1 MSNAFRCA
9 AALLA
14 TLFLC
19 AGCASVRMASTE
31 QDADAKSFRTD
42 SKNATIY
49 VYRHETKGAAS
60 TLPVIM
66 DGRKIGDTA
75 ARTFIRLEVAPGEH
89 TLVSRAENDAVLSVR
104 ADAGKHYFVWQ
115 QIHAGMSAPRSM
127 LSLVD
132 EATGMK
138 AVQECALIEQW
149 F

>member
-1 MSNAFRCA
+1 MFNALRCV

-14 TLFLC
+14 AIFLC
-19 AGCASVRMASTE
+19 AGCASVQMASPE
-31 QDADAKSFRTD
+31 QDAAAKSFRVD
-42 SKNATIY
+42 GKKATIY
-49 VYRHETKGAAS
+49 VYRHETHGAAS

-75 ARTFIRLEVAPGEH
+75 VKTFIRLEVIPGEH

-104 ADAGKHYFVWQ
+104 TDAGKHYFVWQ
-115 QIHAGMSAPRSM
+115 QIRAGLSAPRSM

-132 EATGMK
+132 EETGRK